1 MRFHYVA
8 YATEHGIIKGKIDS
22 PNLAEAQGAIAV
34 QGYKVLNI
42 KPARRLPGLEEL
54 FPTFFKAGTGELVR
68 FSRHLATM
76 VRGGSSLQWA
86 LEMIQAETGNR
97 VMRHTI
103 QGVRETLDHG
113 GSLTAGLAGYP
124 RVFDSRYIS
133 VVEVGEFT
141 GSLAPALEE
150 LSASLE
156 VEQDAMRRAKQTL
169 LMPAFTMS
177 ASVVMLI
184 LMMTV
189 LLPPLLDT
197 FEDMDSEVPA
207 VTRAAI
213 ASVGFVKGN
222 LMAIILAAAVVL
234 GAFWGVGRVPAAKIW
249 MHGVQLRLPLI
260 GPLVLAKELSRF
272 SRTAAMLLP
281 SGVPLARALPLAKS
295 GCKNMALNRAF
306 NAGEESLLGGHGLA
320 EALGKYP
327 ALPRMWVELVL
338 IGEESNSLGRTM
350 DELASSYEKELEAR
364 IGNIVTLME
373 PMSTLA
379 VGAVVLF
386 MALSMLLPIYSGL
399 DSVGQY

>member
-1 MRFHYVA
+1 MKFRYVTYTTQDGVA
-8 YATEHGIIKGKIDS
+8 KGTIEAPDE
-22 PNLAEAQGAIAV
+22 AEARGAIAL
-34 QGYKVLNI
+34 QGYKVLQVH
-42 KPARRLPGLEEL
+42 PARRFPGLEEL

-76 VRGGSSLQWA
+76 VRGGSSMQRALQ
-86 LEMIQAETGNR
+86 MIQAETGNR

-103 QGVRETLDHG
+103 QGLRETLDRG
-113 GSLTAGLAGYP
+113 GSLTAGLALYP

-141 GSLAPALEE
+141 GSLAPALEQ
-150 LSASLE
+150 LSESLE

-189 LLPPLLDT
+189 LLPPLLET
-197 FEDMDSEVPA
+197 FEDMDSEIPA
-207 VTRAAI
+207 VTKAAI
-213 ASVGFVKGN
+213 ASVSIVKSN
-222 LMAIILAAAVVL
+222 LIAIILAVGVTIAT
-234 GAFWGVGRVPAAKIW
+234 FWFLGRVPAAKYW

-281 SGVPLARALPLAKS
+281 SGVPLARALPLANS
-295 GCKNMALNRAF
+295 GCKNLAMSRAF
-306 NAGEESLLGGHGLA
+306 TAGEDSLLGGHGLA
-320 EALGKYP
+320 EALARHP
-327 ALPRMWVELVL
+327 VLPRMWVELVL

-350 DELASSYEKELEAR
+350 DELAASYEKELETR
-364 IGNIVTLME
+364 ISNIVTLME
-373 PMSTLA
+373 PMSTQIGRA
-379 VGAVVLF
+379 HV
-386 MALSMLLPIYSGL
+386 
-399 DSVGQY
+399 

>member
-1 MRFHYVA
+1 MKFQYVA
-8 YATEHGIIKGKIDS
+8 YTTQDGVLKGKIEA
-22 PNLAEAQGAIAV
+22 PNEVEARGAIAL
-34 QGYKVLNI
+34 QGYKVLSVD
-42 KPARRLPGLEEL
+42 PARRLPGLEEL

-76 VRGGSSLQWA
+76 VRGGSSMQRALQ
-86 LEMIQAETGNR
+86 MIQTETGNR

-103 QGVRETLDHG
+103 EGLRETLDRG
-113 GSLTAGLAGYP
+113 GSLTAGLALYP
-124 RVFDSRYIS
+124 RVFDARYIS

-141 GSLAPALEE
+141 GSLAPALEQ
-150 LSASLE
+150 LSESLE

-177 ASVVMLI
+177 ASLIMLV

-189 LLPPLLDT
+189 LLPPLLET
-197 FEDMDSEVPA
+197 FEDMDSEIPG
-207 VTRAAI
+207 VTKAAI
-213 ASVGFVKGN
+213 ASVSIVKGN
-222 LMAIILAAAVVL
+222 LIAIILGVGALIAV
-234 GAFWGVGRVPAAKIW
+234 FWSLGRVPVAKAW
-249 MHGVQLRLPLI
+249 MHRLQLRLPLI

-295 GCKNMALNRAF
+295 GCKNVALNQAF
-306 NAGEESLLGGHGLA
+306 TAGEESLLAGHGLA
-320 EALGKYP
+320 EALARYP
-327 ALPRMWVELVL
+327 VLPRMWVELVS

-350 DELASSYEKELEAR
+350 DELANSYEKELEAR
-364 IGNIVTLME
+364 IGSIVTLME